1 MGSIVRK
8 DVGLTAF
15 GEVTLIVSFL
25 SPTFLIKELKIGTI
39 SDASCLNMG
48 NNWPT
53 QFESHKKQNQG
64 FGSITGDNN
73 TIENLRSLLNDPDFI
88 DMLNPSDSETLPNWM
103 VHLLEDE
110 ATRRH
115 KK

>member
-1 MGSIVRK
+1 M
-8 DVGLTAF
+8 
-15 GEVTLIVSFL
+15 SFL

-53 QFESHKKQNQG
+53 QFESHKKHNQG

-73 TIENLRSLLNDPDFI
+73 SIEDIRALLNDPDFI
-88 DMLNPSDSETLPNWM
+88 DMLNPSDGESLPDWM
-103 VHLLEDE
+103 KQLLEE
-110 ATRRH
+110 ETGRRH
-115 KK
+115 NTSS